1 MNVSGN
7 DRVLVVGLGP
17 MGLAT
22 LMLAR
27 AMGATQLIGAD
38 VVEERIALTKKLG
51 LADVV
56 VKAGEG
62 ALAAVK
68 EATGGT
74 GCEVTVDCSGAA
86 AGRQLAIKATRQWGR
101 CVFIGEGGTV
111 EFEPSPT
118 IIHNQITIYGS
129 WVTSVP
135 HLEDLVERIP
145 RWGIHPEATVT
156 DRFPLEKAD
165 QAYDLMDKGRC
176 GKVVIVWED

>member
-62 ALAAVK
+62 
-68 EATGGT
+68 
-74 GCEVTVDCSGAA
+74 
-86 AGRQLAIKATRQWGR
+86 
-101 CVFIGEGGTV
+101 
-111 EFEPSPT
+111 
-118 IIHNQITIYGS
+118 
-129 WVTSVP
+129 
-135 HLEDLVERIP
+135 
-145 RWGIHPEATVT
+145 RW
-156 DRFPLEKAD
+156 R
-165 QAYDLMDKGRC
+165 R
-176 GKVVIVWED
+176 